1 MKYDK
6 LVKERMKG
14 VKKGEKFSKALMIM
28 NPEDN
33 VAVCL
38 RELKAGEKI
47 YVRYNNNEIHLKI
60 IDPLPLGHKVSLMEI
75 KKGKP
80 VVKYGEIIGKAKTD
94 IAIGQHVH
102 VHNVSD
108 Y

>member
-1 MKYDK
+1 MNKKDK
-6 LVKERMKG
+6 
-14 VKKGEKFSKALMIM
+14 KFSRNLMVM

-38 RELKAGEKI
+38 RELKAGEEVDII
-47 YVRYNNNEIHLKI
+47 YNDKERHLKI
-60 IDPLPLGHKVSLMEI
+60 IDAIPLGHKVSLKQM
-75 KKGKP
+75 KKGQP
-80 VVKYGEIIGKAKTD
+80 IVKYGQIIGKAKND

-102 VHNVSD
+102 LHNVSD